1 MADSSLAIAI
11 LAAGKGT
18 RMRSAL
24 PKVLHRL
31 SGLTLVENVLASTA
45 LVQPTRK
52 LVIVG
57 YEAEQ
62 VKAALSHISAVEF
75 VAQTEQ
81 LGTGHAVQQ
90 VIPALEG
97 FTGDLLVLN
106 GDVPLL
112 MPETVEQ
119 MLKTHR
125 KNGNAATIL
134 TAQMDDPTGYGRV
147 FCDQHLIVKEI
158 IEHRDCNAAQ
168 RENNRTNAGIYCFN
182 WAALMTSLPHLKAD
196 NDQNEYYLTDV
207 IKDLSPVMAMDVSP
221 SEVAG
226 INNRKQLCEAEAVM
240 QQRIKA
246 DLMLSGVTLI
256 NADSI
261 TIDSTVTIE
270 PDVTIEP
277 QTNLR
282 GQSVIKA
289 GCQIGPGS
297 LVENSIIGE
306 NTTLVHS
313 VVTDSEVAA
322 NGRIGPFSHIRGH
335 ALIGQHCRIGNFV
348 EVKKSVIGNNTN
360 AAHLSYLGDAE
371 LGERV
376 NVGAGTITVN
386 YDGKNKHKTV
396 IGDRTKT
403 GANSALVAPITI
415 GADVT
420 IGAGSVLTRDVEA
433 NCLAFARSPQKSIPG
448 WKPKYLREEPLLD
461 PSPNSPSTNQ

>member
-31 SGLTLVENVLASTA
+31 SGLTLVENVLSSTA
-45 LVQPTRK
+45 LVQPTRQ
-52 LVIVG
+52 LAIVG

-62 VKAALSHISAVEF
+62 VKAALANIPDLEF

-90 VIPALEG
+90 VIPALKG

-112 MPETVEQ
+112 KPETVEQ

-125 KNGNAATIL
+125 ENGNAATIL

-147 FCDQHLIVKEI
+147 FCNQQSIVKEI

-168 RENNRTNAGIYCFN
+168 QENNRTNAGIYCFN
-182 WAALMTSLPHLKAD
+182 WGALMSILPHLKAD

-221 SEVAG
+221 TEVAG

-246 DLMLSGVTLI
+246 ELMLSGVTLI

-261 TIDSTVTIE
+261 TIDSTVMIE

-282 GQSVIKA
+282 GQSVIRA
-289 GCQIGPGS
+289 GCRIGPGS
-297 LVENSIIGE
+297 LVENSIIGA

-313 VVTDSEVAA
+313 VVTDSEIAA

-335 ALIGQHCRIGNFV
+335 ASIGESCRIGNFV

-396 IGDRTKT
+396 IGDHTKT
-403 GANSALVAPITI
+403 GANSSLVAPITI
-415 GADVT
+415 GSDVT

-433 NCLAFARSPQKSIPG
+433 DCLVFARSPQKSIPG
-448 WKPKYLREEPLLD
+448 WKPKYLRDEQKL
-461 PSPNSPSTNQ
+461 